1 MKPCPASQP
10 FCRKAVYICKLTNFF
25 FQIYH
30 KYTINE
36 LIMLINFLDY
46 FMNSREYII
55 IRECA
60 KWWNSDKECYRG
72 RYPRDSYQ
80 YVCECKNTGCNR
92 STRFSS
98 KTIIFLYI
106 LCQIIIFIVGNP
118 TWHKCIFK
126 NRLETFNWLSWRH
139 SFIVTFSQ

>member
-1 MKPCPASQP
+1 MRVNVNALQVLILLFVFQRGESKAIKCYQCNSKKDKDCTINTVDIRYLKPCPASQP
-10 FCRKAVYICKLTNFF
+10 FCRKAVYI
-25 FQIYH
+25 Y
-30 KYTINE
+30 
-36 LIMLINFLDY
+36 Y

-118 TWHKCIFK
+118 T
-126 NRLETFNWLSWRH
+126 
-139 SFIVTFSQ
+139 

>member
-1 MKPCPASQP
+1 
-10 FCRKAVYICKLTNFF
+10 
-25 FQIYH
+25 
-30 KYTINE
+30 
-36 LIMLINFLDY
+36 
-46 FMNSREYII
+46 MNSREYII

-118 TWHKCIFK
+118 TWHKCIFE

-139 SFIVTFSQ
+139 SYQDILAIILLTSSIKKKTQLLIHLRYKFNKSERFFV